1 MTLSATTAL
10 LAASGTLFVA
20 AAPSVT
26 LTRAGHTPTIGKH
39 WEYSLVVREG
49 DKPVKA
55 RLTAQIVDPIGGVH
69 AVEFG
74 ASTKDITNWPFDGS
88 FHDYIIWPAD
98 SRGIPLT
105 FRLTVRI
112 GSAKKVV
119 SYPVTP
125 RS

>member
-10 LAASGTLFVA
+10 LATSGALLAA

-26 LTRAGHTPTIGKH
+26 LSAPGHTPTIGKH
-39 WEYSLVVREG
+39 WNYSLVVREAG
-49 DKPVKA
+49 KPVAA

-69 AVEFG
+69 PVEFG
-74 ASTKDITNWPFDGS
+74 ASTKNITDWPFDGS

-98 SRGIPLT
+98 ARGIPLT

-112 GSAKKVV
+112 GSVKKVV
-119 SYPVTP
+119 SYLVTP